1 ASWPPARC
9 RPPWRTGARCSSS
22 GSHARF
28 AAFELVEYNPRH
40 DKGGITAR
48 LALDLLGA
56 VAGAL
61 HAQRREYASA
71 A

>member
-1 ASWPPARC
+1 MTQALAACAR
-9 RPPWRTGARCSSS
+9 
-22 GSHARF
+22 HARF